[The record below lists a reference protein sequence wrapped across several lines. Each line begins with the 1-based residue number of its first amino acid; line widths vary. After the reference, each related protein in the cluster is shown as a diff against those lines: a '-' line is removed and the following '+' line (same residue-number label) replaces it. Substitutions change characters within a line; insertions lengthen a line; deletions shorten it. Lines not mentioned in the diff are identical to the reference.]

1 MQYLNDSGKM
11 DGELSCHNLM
21 DLPKL
26 INQGIL
32 QKTAFSMVKSKIA
45 LGSASW
51 LFGCLFVTMPKMTK
65 YTENWLL
72 TAP

>member
-26 INQGIL
+26 KNQGIL
-32 QKTAFSMVKSKIA
+32 QKTAVSMVKSIIA

-65 YTENWLL
+65 YTEN
-72 TAP
+72 

>member
-32 QKTAFSMVKSKIA
+32 QKTAVSMVKSIIA

-65 YTENWLL
+65 YTEN
-72 TAP
+72 